1 MGWGFHHDQEV
12 AILGQLLTAHCLP
25 LTTLLEIDTFSV
37 VMTDSALESAGF
49 DAVVHKPFE
58 LKIIADS
65 IARFYPQ
72 SGIDVDN

>member
-1 MGWGFHHDQEV
+1 
-12 AILGQLLTAHCLP
+12 
-25 LTTLLEIDTFSV
+25 
-37 VMTDSALESAGF
+37 
-49 DAVVHKPFE
+49 VHKPFE

>member
-1 MGWGFHHDQEV
+1 
-12 AILGQLLTAHCLP
+12 
-25 LTTLLEIDTFSV
+25 
-37 VMTDSALESAGF
+37 MTDSALESAGF

-72 SGIDVDN
+72 SGMDVDN